1 MPLDW
6 NEIRGRS
13 PRFSREGKDES
24 SEDTKAKPFLR
35 GFFEMPG
42 VAHRRVARF
51 GQPVIK
57 ADGRGGYID
66 LPWKDILPVEHKPRA
81 KDLDHAFRQVQA
93 LTPPLPAAKAKNRH
107 AKAPSGG

>member
-13 PRFSREGKDES
+13 PRFSREWKDES

-42 VAHRRVARF
+42 VAHRRVALRAA
-51 GQPVIK
+51 GDQ
-57 ADGRGGYID
+57 GRWQGR
-66 LPWKDILPVEHKPRA
+66 LHRPALEDILPVEHKPRA